1 MLKSCRK
8 YLVVGIA
15 SLFFLSASAYAQQA
29 TTVGID
35 VKPQSC
41 PNPLNAKKKGV
52 IPVAILGSDTLDVGD
67 IDPSTIQLNG
77 VDAKPGFVVADVAQ
91 PVDDPNQ
98 KGENLDETCGRC
110 WEWDDATEGETYI
123 EAGGDGHLDLVLTFD
138 AQAVITSLGPLVN
151 DACHTLELT
160 GELTGGGD
168 IEGTDFIRLLVR
180 GGGRP

>member
-1 MLKSCRK
+1 MMLKSCRK

-15 SLFFLSASAYAQQA
+15 SLFFLSASAYAQPV
-29 TTVGID
+29 TIVGID

-91 PVDDPNQ
+91 PDADSSDPSQ
-98 KGENLDETCGRC
+98 GEDIPFCNGEC
-110 WEWDDATEGETYI
+110 WEW
-123 EAGGDGHLDLVLTFD
+123 AGAPVDYKGDGHLDLVLTFD
-138 AQAVITSLGPLVN
+138 AQAVIALLGGTTEE
-151 DACHTLELT
+151 CYTLTLT
-160 GELTGGGD
+160 GELTGGGGIIGSD
-168 IEGTDFIRLLVR
+168 EIKLLVR